1 MRFWPTSKRA
11 PASLRSYVFA
21 LAAVLVFPPLLGAG
35 LAVRAWVASE
45 EQRLQ
50 EVTTE
55 NTNSLLVQVDTL
67 LAGQI
72 ATLQALATSPALD
85 AGNLVEF
92 DRQARDILA
101 LQGTHLVL
109 RDRTG
114 QQLVNTR
121 LPWGSPCPTWGRQ
134 KWTGA
139 LSRRSSRTYRTC

>member
-21 LAAVLVFPPLLGAG
+21 LAAVLVVPPLVGA
-35 LAVRAWVASE
+35 AVATRAWVAAE
-45 EQRLQ
+45 EGRLK

-85 AGNLVEF
+85 AGNLAEF
-92 DRQARDILA
+92 DRQAQDILA
-101 LQGTHLVL
+101 LQGTHIVL

-121 LPWGSPCPTWGRQ
+121 LPWEARCPTSARQ
-134 KWTGA
+134 KWTG
-139 LSRRSSRTYRTC
+139 SS